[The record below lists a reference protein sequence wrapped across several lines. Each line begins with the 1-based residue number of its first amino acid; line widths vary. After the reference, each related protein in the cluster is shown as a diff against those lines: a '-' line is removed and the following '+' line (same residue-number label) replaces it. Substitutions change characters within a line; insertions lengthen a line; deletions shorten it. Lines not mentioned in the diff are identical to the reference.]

1 MLMKFWTKKPKDD
14 TASALSA
21 DPVASPVAGTPAPQ
35 TEDKSWFARMSGG
48 LAASSQKLTGGF
60 VDIMTK
66 APLDQ
71 ATLDH
76 LEEALIAADLG
87 PAVAA
92 KLVNDFAST
101 RFGKMVTIEEVK
113 DALAKQITAIL
124 QPVAKPLDMHIAGKP
139 FVMLMVGVNGSGKTT
154 TIGKLSTQ
162 YAAHNQKVI
171 VAAGDTF
178 RAAAVEQLTIWSQR
192 SGAMIVE
199 KGLNSDPAAVAF
211 AALEQGERDGAD
223 IVMIDTAGRLQN
235 QQNLMEELAKIR
247 RVIQKKNA
255 DAPHATI
262 LTLDATIGQNA
273 IPQIELFH
281 SIVPLS
287 GLVITKLDGSAR
299 AGVIVSIAQKFNIPI
314 IAIGVGEQAA
324 DLQPFDA
331 AEFARALVG

>member
-1 MLMKFWTKKPKDD
+1 MKFWTKKPKDNDAPVLD
-14 TASALSA
+14 TSE
-21 DPVASPVAGTPAPQ
+21 PVAAPVAVTPEPPAD
-35 TEDKSWFARMSGG
+35 EKSWFSRMSSG
-48 LAASSQKLTGGF
+48 LSASSQKLTGGF
-60 VDIMTK
+60 VDLMTK

-71 ATLDH
+71 PTLDH

-87 PAVAA
+87 PSVAV

-113 DALAKQITAIL
+113 NALAKQVTAIL
-124 QPVAKPLDMHIAGKP
+124 QPVAKPLDINAGQKP

-162 YAAHNQKVI
+162 YAGQGKKVI

-192 SGAMIVE
+192 SGATIVE

-247 RVIQKKNA
+247 RVIQKKNS

-273 IPQIELFH
+273 IPQIELFN

-299 AGVIVSIAQKFNIPI
+299 AGVVVAIAQKFNIPI

-331 AEFARALVG
+331 AEFAKALVA